1 MNPGYL
7 IKEMIETQKINV
19 LNRFDIGG
27 NNRFVLIAG
36 PCAIE
41 TEEMTME
48 VARTLKEICGE
59 LGIHL
64 IFKSSFDKANRS
76 SVKSPRGVGL
86 QRGLQILQRVKTELD
101 LPIVTDVHETWQCA
115 EVAKVADMLQ
125 IPAFLSRQTD
135 LLVAAAKTGKIV
147 NVKKGQFMAPWDMK
161 NVVDKLRDSGNENIL
176 LCERGSSFGY
186 NNLVVDMTG
195 LVEMRNYGFPVV
207 FDATHAVQKPG
218 GQGTSTGGNREMVPY
233 LMRAALAVGVDA
245 IFAEVHPD
253 PDHAFSDG
261 PNQLYL
267 SGIREIL
274 EQAIAIDNI
283 TKQLAV
289 SSKQQAVGTKLPT
302 ISYQLPTKIKLLLT
316 DVDGVL
322 TDSGM
327 YYSEAGDELKKFN
340 THDGMGLQLIKAKGI
355 KTGIVTSENT
365 KLVERRFLKL
375 RLDYLYQGK
384 REGGKLASV
393 KEICEKEGITLAE
406 VAYIGDDVNCFELLS
421 AVGLAACP
429 ADALDTIK
437 NIPGIVQ
444 MKKKGGEG
452 CVREFVEMIM
462 NNY

>member
-1 MNPGYL
+1 
-7 IKEMIETQKINV
+7 MINDTCKINV

-48 VARTLKEICGE
+48 VARTLKEICEE
-59 LGIHL
+59 LNIHL

-86 QRGLQILQRVKTELD
+86 ERGLQILQRVKTELN

-161 NVVDKLRDSGNENIL
+161 NVIDKLRDSGNENIL

-195 LVEMRNYGFPVV
+195 LVEMRSYGFPVV
-207 FDATHAVQKPG
+207 FDATHSVQKPG

-233 LMRAALAVGVDA
+233 LMRAALAIGVDA

-274 EQAIAIDNI
+274 VQAIAIDNI
-283 TKQLAV
+283 TKNITDTPNTEHETRNSERRTRNAER
-289 SSKQQAVGTKLPT
+289 GTRD
-302 ISYQLPTKIKLLLT
+302 IKLFLT
-316 DVDGVL
+316 DVDGVM
-322 TDSGM
+322 TDSGL
-327 YYSEAGDELKKFN
+327 YYTEAGDELKKFN
-340 THDGMGLQLIKAKGI
+340 AHDGMGLQLIRQKNI
-355 KTGIVTSENT
+355 KTGIITSEDT
-365 KLVERRFLKL
+365 KLVERRFQRLK
-375 RLDYLYQGK
+375 LDYLSQGK
-384 REGGKLASV
+384 RDGGKLTAV
-393 KEICEKEGITLAE
+393 KEICEKEGITLAN

-421 AVGLAACP
+421 SVGIAACP
-429 ADALDTIK
+429 ADAVDVIK
-437 NIPGIVQ
+437 NIPGIIQ

-462 NNY
+462 NNH

>member
-1 MNPGYL
+1 
-7 IKEMIETQKINV
+7 MINDTCKINV

-27 NNRFVLIAG
+27 HNRFVLIAG

-41 TEEMTME
+41 TEQMTME
-48 VARTLKEICGE
+48 VAAALKEICEE
-59 LGIHL
+59 LHIHL

-86 QRGLQILQRVKTELD
+86 ERGLQILQRVKTELG
-101 LPIVTDVHETWQCA
+101 LPIVTDVHESWQCA

-161 NVVDKLRDSGNENIL
+161 NVIDKLRDSGNENIL

-195 LVEMRNYGFPVV
+195 LVEMRSYGFPVV
-207 FDATHAVQKPG
+207 FDATHSVQKPG
-218 GQGTSTGGNREMVPY
+218 GQGTTTGGNREMVPY
-233 LMRAALAVGVDA
+233 LMRAALAIGVDA

-274 EQAIAIDNI
+274 QQAIAIDNI
-283 TKQLAV
+283 TKNISDGHIPV
-289 SSKQQAVGTKLPT
+289 KQNPQHETLNT
-302 ISYQLPTKIKLLLT
+302 EHRTRDIKLLLT
-316 DVDGVL
+316 DVDGVM

-340 THDGMGLQLIKAKGI
+340 AHDGMGLQLVRHKGI
-355 KTGIVTSENT
+355 KTGIITSEDT
-365 KLVERRFLKL
+365 KLVERRFQKLK
-375 RLDYLYQGK
+375 LDYLYQGK
-384 REGGKLASV
+384 RDGGKLSSV
-393 KEICEKEGITLAE
+393 KEICAIEGITLDN

-429 ADALDTIK
+429 ADALDAIK
-437 NIPGIVQ
+437 NIPGIIQ

-462 NNY
+462 NNYC